1 MTDMIQTPEAFD
13 FGRVMNR
20 AFVAI
25 RRNLKTFFLAALIL
39 VGIPY
44 FVVTI
49 GATLFFV
56 SQISGGGG
64 IDDISAGMV
73 GGMVVVGLLTIAVM
87 MIAGSVLQGA
97 VTHTSINDFND
108 EQTSLSE
115 SMSTGLGLALPLIG
129 LGILMGLGIMFGLLL
144 FIVPGIFLIC
154 MWAVAAPALVVER
167 TGVTESLGRSI
178 ALTSG
183 YRWWVLLIFIVV
195 FGLSMGIGMVGG
207 ILTLPVAM
215 SGNPLLGGGFG
226 VSTIYTTLI
235 DTVVQAI
242 TTMIGTV
249 VIASLYF
256 ELRYLKEGVGANSLA
271 SVFD

>member
-1 MTDMIQTPEAFD
+1 MTDMVQTPEAFD

-25 RRNLKTFFLAALIL
+25 RRNLKTFLLAALIL

-44 FVVTI
+44 FVVSI
-49 GATLFFV
+49 GATLFVV
-56 SQISGGGG
+56 SQMNGGG

-73 GGMVVVGLLTIAVM
+73 GGMAAVGFLTLAVM

-108 EQTSLSE
+108 EQTSLNE

-129 LGILMGLGIMFGLLL
+129 LGILMGLGIIFGLML
-144 FIVPGIFLIC
+144 FIVPGVFLIC

-167 TGVTESLGRSI
+167 VGVTDSLGRSI

-183 YRWWVLLIFIVV
+183 YRWWVLLIFIVA
-195 FGLSMGIGMVGG
+195 FALSMGIGMVGG
-207 ILTLPVAM
+207 ILKLPVAM
-215 SGNPLLGGGFG
+215 GSNPLLGGGFG
-226 VSTIYTTLI
+226 VSSIYTTLI
-235 DTVVQAI
+235 DTVIQAI

-249 VIASLYF
+249 VVASLYF
-256 ELRYLKEGVGANSLA
+256 ELRYLKEGVGADSLA